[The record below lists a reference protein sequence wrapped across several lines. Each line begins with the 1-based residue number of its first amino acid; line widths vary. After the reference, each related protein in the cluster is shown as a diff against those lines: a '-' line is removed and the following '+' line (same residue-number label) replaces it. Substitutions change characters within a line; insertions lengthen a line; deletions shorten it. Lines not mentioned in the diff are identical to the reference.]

1 MADKGIEQLC
11 GFEKFQN
18 LSVLVL
24 SRNKLTKI
32 DNLDTNF
39 RIRTLIAQGN
49 QICTLKGSLVHMRLL
64 QQLDL
69 SNNRLRNLQKI
80 AQCFKCFDFLETL
93 NLKGTAFIARCVE
106 ESSRSKL
113 YLRAW
118 SFLQETHA
126 VKRLTTVLR

>member
-1 MADKGIEQLC
+1 M
-11 GFEKFQN
+11 
-18 LSVLVL
+18 L

-32 DNLDTNF
+32 DSLDNNF

-64 QQLDL
+64 QHLDL

-80 AQCFKCFDFLETL
+80 AQSLKCFDFLEIL
-93 NLKGTAFIARCVE
+93 NLKGTVFFSRCVE
-106 ESSRSKL
+106 ESSWIKL

-126 VKRLTTVLR
+126 VKRLTTVSR